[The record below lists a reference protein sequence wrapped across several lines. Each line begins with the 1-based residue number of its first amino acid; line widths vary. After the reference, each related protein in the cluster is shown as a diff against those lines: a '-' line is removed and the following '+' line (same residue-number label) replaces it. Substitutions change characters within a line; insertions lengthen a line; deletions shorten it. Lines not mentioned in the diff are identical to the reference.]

1 MSRSLP
7 FEDAAIERQT
17 ALIRYAEGQAK
28 TINPVLLAIIDYL
41 TTRIPKEGEL
51 ITTKKDLDQ
60 LIKDVTKRLDKE
72 FTGWENGQFLPMF
85 KDVIETELEFDQSAT
100 EAIVDDYT
108 ATVPPV
114 KKVESAAFLNPL
126 VINTGAEA
134 VIFDKYIKDWK
145 PYQINRVIGTIRGG
159 FATGM
164 TTQQIVRD
172 ICGTKSSKYRDGAL
186 NKTRA
191 DIQGVVQTTIQH
203 LSATA
208 KAEFA
213 AENDDLIIGVRNIA
227 TLDSKTSTQ
236 CKARDQQV
244 YLFSKYGK
252 NYPKNP
258 FHRRCR
264 TTQVY
269 EFSSD
274 YDFLKEGRKRPAVF
288 EGKAEQVGG
297 TRQYYDILKNQPK
310 AVVDDA
316 LGKTKGK
323 IFRNAGLTPE
333 EFKKASV
340 DQLYNP
346 LSIEDM
352 AKKNKKIAEYLK
364 KLKKEGEPT
373 YT

>member
-134 VIFDKYIKDWK
+134 VMFDKYIKDWK
-145 PYQINRVIGTIRGG
+145 PYQISRVIGTIRGG

-172 ICGTKSSKYRDGAL
+172 ICGTKSAKYRDGAL

-191 DIQGVVQTTIQH
+191 DIQGMVHTTVQH
-203 LSATA
+203 LASTA
-208 KAEFA
+208 RNEFA
-213 AENDDLIIGVRNIA
+213 QKNNDLIIGMRDIA
-227 TLDSKTSTQ
+227 TLDVKTSGI
-236 CKARDQQV
+236 CKSRDQTV
-244 YLFSKYGK
+244 YLFEKYGK
-252 NYPKNP
+252 NHPSPPY
-258 FHRRCR
+258 HRRCR
-264 TTQVY
+264 TAQVY
-269 EFSSD
+269 EFNSE

-297 TRQYYDILKNQPK
+297 TRQYYDILKNQPA
-310 AVVDDA
+310 AVQDDA

-340 DQLYNP
+340 DQLYNE
-346 LSIEDM
+346 LTLKEM
-352 AKKNKKIAEYLK
+352 AAKNKKIADYLK
-364 KLKKEGEPT
+364 KLKKEGA
-373 YT
+373 

>member
-72 FTGWENGQFLPMF
+72 FTGWEDGQFLPMF

-108 ATVPPV
+108 AAVPPV

-134 VIFDKYIKDWK
+134 VMFDKYIKDWK

-172 ICGTKSSKYRDGAL
+172 ICGTKSTKYRDGAL

-191 DIQGVVQTTIQH
+191 DIQGVVHTTVQH

-208 KAEFA
+208 KE
-213 AENDDLIIGVRNIA
+213 
-227 TLDSKTSTQ
+227 
-236 CKARDQQV
+236 
-244 YLFSKYGK
+244 
-252 NYPKNP
+252 
-258 FHRRCR
+258 
-264 TTQVY
+264 
-269 EFSSD
+269 
-274 YDFLKEGRKRPAVF
+274 
-288 EGKAEQVGG
+288 
-297 TRQYYDILKNQPK
+297 
-310 AVVDDA
+310 
-316 LGKTKGK
+316 
-323 IFRNAGLTPE
+323 
-333 EFKKASV
+333 
-340 DQLYNP
+340 
-346 LSIEDM
+346 
-352 AKKNKKIAEYLK
+352 
-364 KLKKEGEPT
+364 
-373 YT
+373 

>member
-41 TTRIPKEGEL
+41 QSRIPKEGEL

-72 FTGWENGQFLPMF
+72 FTGWEDGQFLPMF

-108 ATVPPV
+108 AAVPPV

-126 VINTGAEA
+126 VINKGAEA
-134 VIFDKYIKDWK
+134 IMFDKYIKDWK

-172 ICGTKSSKYRDGAL
+172 ICGTKSAKYRDGAL

-213 AENDDLIIGVRNIA
+213 HENDDLIIGVRNIA

-269 EFSSD
+269 EFSSE

-297 TRQYYDILKNQPK
+297 TRQYYDILKNQPA
-310 AVVDDA
+310 AVIDDA
-316 LGKTKGK
+316 LGKAKGK
-323 IFRNAGLTPE
+323 IFRNAGLTAE

-346 LSIEDM
+346 LTIEEM
-352 AKKNKKIAEYLK
+352 AAKNKKIADYLK
-364 KLKKEGEPT
+364 KLKKEGA
-373 YT
+373 

>member
-60 LIKDVTKRLDKE
+60 LIKDVKKRLDKE
-72 FTGWENGQFLPMF
+72 FTGWENAQFLPMF
-85 KDVIETELEFDQSAT
+85 QDVIETELEFEEGAVN
-100 EAIVDDYT
+100 AIVDDYE
-108 ATVPPV
+108 AVVPPV
-114 KKVESAAFLNPL
+114 DKVESAAFLNPL
-126 VINTGAEA
+126 VINKGSEA
-134 VIFDKYIKDWK
+134 VMFDKYIKDWK
-145 PYQINRVIGTIRGG
+145 PYQIDRVIGSIRGG

-164 TTQQIVRD
+164 TTQQIVRE
-172 ICGTKSSKYRDGAL
+172 ICGTKSAKYRDGAL

-191 DIQGVVQTTIQH
+191 DIQGMVHTTVQH

-213 AENDDLIIGVRNIA
+213 SKNDDLIIGVRNIA
-227 TLDSKTSTQ
+227 TIDVSTTAQ
-236 CKARDQQV
+236 CRKRDQEV

-269 EFSSD
+269 EFSAE

-310 AVVDDA
+310 QVQIDA
-316 LGKTKGK
+316 LGKTKAE

-333 EFKKASV
+333 EFKKATV
-340 DQLYNP
+340 DQFYNE
-346 LSIEDM
+346 LSIKEM
-352 AKKNKKIAEYLK
+352 KAKNKKIRDYLNG
-364 KLKKEGEPT
+364 LKRGQ
-373 YT
+373 

>member
-7 FEDAAIERQT
+7 FEDASIERQT

-28 TINPVLLAIIDYL
+28 TINPVLLAIIDYI

-72 FTGWENGQFLPMF
+72 FTGWENGEFLPMF

-114 KKVESAAFLNPL
+114 KKVESVAFLNPL
-126 VINTGAEA
+126 VINAGAEA
-134 VIFDKYIKDWK
+134 VMFDKYIKDWK

-172 ICGTKSSKYRDGAL
+172 ICGTKSAKYRDGAL

-191 DIQGVVQTTIQH
+191 DIQGMVHTTVQH

-213 AENDDLIIGVRNIA
+213 HENDDLIVGVRNIA

-269 EFSSD
+269 EFSSE

-297 TRQYYDILKNQPK
+297 TRQYYDILKNQPA
-310 AVVDDA
+310 AVQDDA

-346 LSIEDM
+346 LTIEDM

>member
-72 FTGWENGQFLPMF
+72 FTGWEDGQFLPMF

-108 ATVPPV
+108 AAVPPV

-126 VINTGAEA
+126 VINKGAEA
-134 VIFDKYIKDWK
+134 IMFDKYIKDWK
-145 PYQINRVIGTIRGG
+145 PYQINRVIGIVRGG

-172 ICGTKSSKYRDGAL
+172 ICGTKSAKYRDGAL

-191 DIQGVVQTTIQH
+191 DIQGMVHTTVQH
-203 LSATA
+203 LASTA
-208 KAEFA
+208 RNEFSQQ
-213 AENDDLIIGVRNIA
+213 NKDLIIGMRDIA
-227 TLDSKTSTQ
+227 TLDTKTSSQ
-236 CKARDQQV
+236 CKARDQTV
-244 YLFSKYGK
+244 YLFEKYGK
-252 NYPKNP
+252 NHPSPPY
-258 FHRRCR
+258 HRRCR

-269 EFSSD
+269 EFSSE

-288 EGKAEQVGG
+288 EGKAEKVGG
-297 TRQYYDILKNQPK
+297 TRQYYDILKNQPA
-310 AVVDDA
+310 AVIDDA

-323 IFRNAGLTPE
+323 IFRNAGLTAE

>member
-60 LIKDVTKRLDKE
+60 LIKDVTARLDKE

-134 VIFDKYIKDWK
+134 VMFDKYIKDWK

-172 ICGTKSSKYRDGAL
+172 ICGTKSAKYRDGAL

-191 DIQGVVQTTIQH
+191 DIQGMVHTTVQH

-213 AENDDLIIGVRNIA
+213 HENDDLIIGVRNIA
-227 TLDSKTSTQ
+227 TIDVSTTAQ
-236 CKARDQQV
+236 CKARDQEV

-269 EFSSD
+269 EFSSE

-297 TRQYYDILKNQPK
+297 TRQYYDILKNQPA
-310 AVVDDA
+310 AVIDDA

-323 IFRNAGLTPE
+323 IFRNAGLTAE

-346 LSIEDM
+346 LTIEEM
-352 AKKNKKIAEYLK
+352 AAKNKKIADYLK
-364 KLKKEGEPT
+364 KLKKEGA
-373 YT
+373 